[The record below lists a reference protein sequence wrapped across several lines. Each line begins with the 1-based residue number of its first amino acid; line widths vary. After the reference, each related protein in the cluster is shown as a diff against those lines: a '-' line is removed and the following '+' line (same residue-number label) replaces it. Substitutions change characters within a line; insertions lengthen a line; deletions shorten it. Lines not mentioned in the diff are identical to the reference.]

1 MSYKTKN
8 FMPARTSPGQT
19 RSALPFLGLDGS
31 DKLAMGPKSNLN
43 RVGVCLR
50 IGSVNVGTMKGR
62 DGEVVDMAA
71 RRRLDFCCLQETGWK
86 GEGARSFGGYKFFW
100 MGCEKGIHGVG
111 MLVAD
116 RWVEKVLE
124 VRRMSERLFVLR
136 VIVGSSV
143 LNLISVYAPQ
153 VGRPMEEKEE
163 FLALLGKV
171 VSDIDDDESLLI
183 CGDFNGHVGTEIE
196 GFEGV
201 HGGCGFGKRNVEGEM
216 ILEFADALNFA
227 VANTWFKKEEKR
239 LITYESGGCRTV
251 VDYILVR
258 KCERKM
264 IRDVKVIH
272 SEPCIPQHKL
282 LICVM
287 ELKERL
293 KKHKVKFVKRCKVW
307 KLKEAEAECIFKERV
322 QARAALML
330 DGLGDVEMVWND
342 LKGCLMEEAIAVCGE
357 TKGIKRHKETWWW
370 NEEVAALVKEKR
382 RLFNLL
388 KLPVKC
394 KCQNECKCKAGGLT
408 HLGKHGVDL
417 ATRREDYNQ
426 AKRTAKKAIF
436 NAKNA
441 VRQTFCE
448 DLDREDRKGNVLR
461 VAKQLVRKNRDV
473 VGANCVKDDEGK
485 VVVEEVKLLEVWRAH
500 YDRLSNEEFPWDPNG
515 LTHVNPV
522 CGPSEKIST
531 LEVSNAIHK
540 MKRSKAAGPSGV
552 VADMLKAAGAV
563 GAVWM
568 TDICNAV
575 VKDGRTP
582 VDWNKSCMVNVY
594 KGKGDALACGSYRG
608 IKLLE
613 HAMKVLERV
622 IERRVRNIVK
632 IDDMQ
637 FGFMTGKG
645 TTDAIFIVRQLQEKY
660 LAKNKDL
667 WMAFVDL
674 EKAFDRVPRKVVWWA
689 LRSLGVDEWLVSVI
703 RSMYDDAATVVRVN
717 GKESDAFS
725 VRVGVHQGSV
735 LSPLLF
741 IIVLEALS
749 MELRV
754 GLPMEL
760 LYADDLVLLAET
772 EESLLVKLRNWKIG
786 METKGLRVNAGKT
799 KIMRCRV
806 GKGQSEKS
814 GKWPCSVC
822 RKGVGSNSI
831 RCVDCKGW
839 VHKRCSGILGSLTG
853 VVDFHCKSCVAGS
866 PVQVEMLGEVEI
878 EPGVKVESVTK
889 FCYLG
894 DTLGAG
900 GGVEEAARAR
910 VRSAWAKFKE
920 LSPILTTR
928 GASYHVKGKVY
939 RACVQSVLVYGT
951 ETWSMKV
958 ENLRSLERAERM
970 MVRWMCGVSLKDQVR
985 SVDLYSLLNVP
996 CVADVVRHGRLRWF
1010 GHLERKN
1017 MYDWV
1022 SACRNVEVVG
1032 LKGRGRGR
1040 KTWWECVKHDMDLL
1054 GLKRES
1060 ALNRDLWRNGIWGKR
1075 PTLA

>member
-1 MSYKTKN
+1 MGYKTKN

-31 DKLAMGPKSNLN
+31 EKLAMGLKKNLE
-43 RVGVCLR
+43 GSSVCLR
-50 IGSVNVGTMKGR
+50 IGSVNVGTMRGR
-62 DGEVVDMAA
+62 DGEVADMAA
-71 RRRLDFCCLQETGWK
+71 RRCLDFCCLQETGWK
-86 GEGARSFGGYKFFW
+86 GEGARKLGDYKFFW
-100 MGCEKGIHGVG
+100 MGSEKGIHGVG

-124 VRRMSERLFVLR
+124 VKRVSERLLLLR
-136 VIVGSSV
+136 VIVGKSV
-143 LNLISVYAPQ
+143 LNLLSIYAPQ

-163 FLALLGKV
+163 FLAMMVKV
-171 VSDIDDDESLLI
+171 VSDINVDENLLI
-183 CGDFNGHVGTEIE
+183 CGDFNGHVGTGID

-201 HGGCGFGKRNVEGEM
+201 HGGCGFGKRNLEGEM
-216 ILEFADALNFA
+216 ILEFADSLNLA
-227 VANTWFKKEEKR
+227 VANTWFKKEDNK

-258 KCERKM
+258 KSERKF
-264 IRDVKVIH
+264 IRDVKIIR
-272 SEPCIPQHKL
+272 SEACIPQHKL

-287 ELKERL
+287 ELNEKV
-293 KKHKVKFVKRCKVW
+293 KKCNVKFVERCKVW
-307 KLKEAEAECIFKERV
+307 KLKETETECIFKERV
-322 QARAALML
+322 QAKAAVVMN
-330 DGLGDVEMVWND
+330 GLGDVEKVWND
-342 LKGCLMEEAIAVCGE
+342 LKQCLLEEAVALCGV
-357 TKGIKRHKETWWW
+357 TKGISRHKETWWW

-388 KLPVKC
+388 K
-394 KCQNECKCKAGGLT
+394 CQQ
-408 HLGKHGVDL
+408 HGKNL
-417 ATRREDYNQ
+417 ATKESYNQ
-426 AKRTAKKAIF
+426 AKRMAKKAIF

-441 VRQTFCE
+441 VRKTFCE
-448 DLDREDRKGNVLR
+448 DLDREDRKGNVFR
-461 VAKQLVRKNRDV
+461 VAKQLMRKNRDV
-473 VGANCVKDDEGK
+473 VGANCVKDYEGK
-485 VVVEEVKLLEVWRAH
+485 VVAEDSRLLEVWRAH
-500 YDRLSNEEFPWDPNG
+500 YDRISNEEFTWDANG
-515 LTHVNPV
+515 LTHVSPV
-522 CGPSEKIST
+522 CRPSEKLTT

-540 MKRSKAAGPSGV
+540 MKRNKAAGPSGV

-563 GAVWM
+563 GIVWM
-568 TDICNAV
+568 TEVCNAV
-575 VKDGRTP
+575 VKDGKTP
-582 VDWNKSCMVNVY
+582 VDWNKSWMVNVY

-622 IERRVRNIVK
+622 IEKRVRKIVK
-632 IDDMQ
+632 IDGMQ
-637 FGFMTGKG
+637 FGFMMGKG

-674 EKAFDRVPRKVVWWA
+674 EKAFDRVPREIVWWA
-689 LRSLGVDEWLVSVI
+689 LRCLGVDEWLVSVI
-703 RSMYDDAATVVRVN
+703 RTMYDDAATVVRVN

-725 VRVGVHQGSV
+725 VKVGVHQGSV

-749 MELRV
+749 RELRV

-772 EESLLVKLRNWKIG
+772 EDSLLEKLRIWKIG
-786 METKGLRVNAGKT
+786 MEAKGLRVNASKT
-799 KIMRCRV
+799 KIMKCRA
-806 GKGQSEKS
+806 GMGQVKKS

-831 RCVDCKGW
+831 CCVDCKSW
-839 VHKRCSGILGSLTG
+839 VHKRCSGILGSLKDLVG
-853 VVDFHCKSCVAGS
+853 FRCKSCVAGGS
-866 PVQVEMLGEVEI
+866 VQEELLGEVEV
-878 EPGVKVESVTK
+878 EPGVKVECVTK

-900 GGVEEAARAR
+900 GGVEEAVRAR

-928 GASYHVKGKVY
+928 GASFHVKGKVY
-939 RACVQSVLVYGT
+939 MACVQSVLVYGT

-970 MVRWMCGVSLKDQVR
+970 MVRWMCGVSLNDRAR

-996 CVADVVRHGRLRWF
+996 CVADVVRRGRLRWF
-1010 GHLERKN
+1010 GHLERKSAD
-1017 MYDWV
+1017 DWV
-1022 SACRNVEVVG
+1022 SAIRDVDVVG
-1032 LKGRGRGR
+1032 VKSKGRSR
-1040 KTWWECVKHDMDLL
+1040 KTWWECVKKDMDEL
-1054 GLKRES
+1054 GLKRQS
-1060 ALNRDLWRNGIWGKR
+1060 ALDRDLWRGLIWKNVQ
-1075 PTLA
+1075 P